1 MTKALEQYPD
11 LRSLRVAVRKM
22 YIENSYDE
30 RLDELLA
37 GVVEN
42 KMDFD
47 AGAASPRRGFF
58 VIGQAGS
65 GKSWSIRRA
74 LASNPDLQPRI
85 NEYGERRPQYLSLK
99 VGNKA
104 ASINLVSDLL
114 KAMDL
119 PHDGREKKMTDELMN
134 QFKQRGIWLLHLDE
148 LQHTVRSNTTKA
160 FEAIQDLLKGMLD
173 NEEWPLHMILSGVDR
188 IKKIEE
194 ELQIDRRSGGLTFYP
209 MTSPAN
215 NDRIQGLMTT
225 IAVEACGLE
234 LDDKLKT
241 EEFYERLCMA
251 KRGAWGTMIETIQ
264 SVSFAALK
272 RGRRTL
278 KITDFARDYEA
289 TKGCPVSE
297 NLFVAPNFRDLD
309 A

>member
-1 MTKALEQYPD
+1 MTKALEKYPD
-11 LRSLRVAVRKM
+11 LRALRVAVRKM
-22 YIENSYDE
+22 YIKNSKDDS
-30 RLDELLA
+30 LDEMLA
-37 GVVEN
+37 ELVEN
-42 KMDFD
+42 KKDFD
-47 AGAASPRRGFF
+47 EGAGSPRRGFF
-58 VIGQAGS
+58 VIGQSGS

-74 LASNPDLQPRI
+74 LASNPDLQPRV
-85 NEYGERRPQYLSLK
+85 NEYGELLPQYLSLK

-114 KAMDL
+114 KAMGL
-119 PHDGREKKMTDELMN
+119 PHDGKEKKMTDELMN

-173 NEEWPLHMILSGVDR
+173 NEEWPLHMVLSGVDR
-188 IKKIEE
+188 IKQIQL
-194 ELQIDRRSGGLTFYP
+194 ELQIDRRSECLTFYP

-215 NDRIQGLMTT
+215 NDRIQELMTK
-225 IAVEACGLE
+225 IAVEACDLE

-251 KRGAWGTMIETIQ
+251 KNGAWGTMIETIQ

-272 RGRRTL
+272 RGRKKL
-278 KITDFARDYEA
+278 KITDFAQDYEA

-297 NLFVAPNFRDLD
+297 NLFVAPNFRDID
-309 A
+309 C

>member
-30 RLDELLA
+30 ILDELVA
-37 GVVEN
+37 GLVEN
-42 KMDFD
+42 KLDFD